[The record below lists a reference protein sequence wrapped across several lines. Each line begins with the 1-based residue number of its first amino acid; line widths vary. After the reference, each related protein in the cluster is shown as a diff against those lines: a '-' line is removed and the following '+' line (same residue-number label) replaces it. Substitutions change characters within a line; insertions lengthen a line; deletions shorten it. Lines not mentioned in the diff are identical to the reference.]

1 MSAIPASAAA
11 ENDIV
16 VHEDDF
22 DENGTIDAVVVS
34 SLSRRRRHRLPRL
47 LLKGTTPVVEVLL
60 IKVDCFGA
68 NDVNDDV
75 NIDENCEYNTTVFVV
90 VIVVKA
96 FFIVV
101 VVVVLLLLLRA
112 SSRKISF
119 LPNDD
124 DMMMMMM
131 MMMMTFLGGKS
142 VSKKRPKNTPPREA
156 FRSTRELLCVK

>member
-11 ENDIV
+11 ENDKV

-22 DENGTIDAVVVS
+22 ENGTIDAVVVS

-101 VVVVLLLLLRA
+101 VVVVLLLLLLRA

-124 DMMMMMM
+124 DDDDDDDD
-131 MMMMTFLGGKS
+131 FFGGKKCF
-142 VSKKRPKNTPPREA
+142 KKETQKYPTKRG
-156 FRSTRELLCVK
+156 L

>member
-47 LLKGTTPVVEVLL
+47 LLKGTPVVEVLL
-60 IKVDCFGA
+60 KVDFFGA

-75 NIDENCEYNTTVFVV
+75 NNDENCEYNTTVFVV
-90 VIVVKA
+90 VIVVA

-124 DMMMMMM
+124 DDDDDDDD
-131 MMMMTFLGGKS
+131 FFGGKKKVFQKRDPKIPHQERPLGVRESCS
-142 VSKKRPKNTPPREA
+142 V
-156 FRSTRELLCVK
+156 